1 MKLMYDQGP
10 VGRRNLQGTQ
20 VRDMKQMRDQ
30 GSAPVIVPE
39 GREGVLVPKN
49 DVESCVSASCP
60 TGGSE
65 SCVRVKSRQG
75 RQKRGGG
82 EPDGGDSK
90 THRGGGIDPKGT
102 SGTAD
107 LTVAEGV
114 GRPPRNET
122 PQNTGERL
130 VRFSYCV

>member
-1 MKLMYDQGP
+1 
-10 VGRRNLQGTQ
+10 
-20 VRDMKQMRDQ
+20 MKQMRDQ

-39 GREGVLVPKN
+39 GREGGLVSKN
-49 DVESCVSASCP
+49 DVESTVSASCP
-60 TGGSE
+60 TGGRE
-65 SCVRVKSRQG
+65 SCVRVKGRQG
-75 RQKRGGG
+75 RHKRGGS
-82 EPDGGDSK
+82 EPDCGDSK
-90 THRGGGIDPKGT
+90 THRGGCIDPKGT